1 MRRFQDSTLTAS
13 AALSIALLFLM
24 LYVIHEKV
32 TR

>member
-24 LYVIHEKV
+24 LYVIYEKV